1 MCRWVSGKIGNRYWQ
16 VKIYVEPGYEVMNIK
31 VGDVAEDEGYIY
43 FLLLWVDGWGL
54 LTRETRRRKLSIT
67 KPMSPCPIS
76 SGHSRSPFPVSPEPS
91 VRISGAAS
99 RHATHHATRI
109 PFAISLPL
117 CQTLSFPSSS
127 DPPKG
132 SRQVALR
139 VDHLKPISF
148 ACTSL
153 PYFHEPRRIENTE
166 LERAPYARQN
176 LLMPPAIKDGCLS
189 PRALG

>member
-1 MCRWVSGKIGNRYWQ
+1 
-16 VKIYVEPGYEVMNIK
+16 MNIK

-139 VDHLKPISF
+139 VDHLKPNP
-148 ACTSL
+148 SL
-153 PYFHEPRRIENTE
+153 ASPFHEPKKPENTE
-166 LERAPYARQN
+166 LERAPHARHN
-176 LLMPPAIKDGCLS
+176 PLRPPLASDQRRLPFTSITSC
-189 PRALG
+189 PRIEWRVAKWILIHRP

>member
-109 PFAISLPL
+109 PFVISLPP

-139 VDHLKPISF
+139 VDHLKPNSF
-148 ACTSL
+148 AFDRLHL
-153 PYFHEPRRIENTE
+153 PSMSRNDQRTRSWNVH
-166 LERAPYARQN
+166 
-176 LLMPPAIKDGCLS
+176 LMPGKI
-189 PRALG
+189 R

>member
-67 KPMSPCPIS
+67 MTPPSPS
-76 SGHSRSPFPVSPEPS
+76 FPPDTAVPRLP
-91 VRISGAAS
+91 RAFGAYLGGRA

-109 PFAISLPL
+109 PFDISLPL
-117 CQTLSFPSSS
+117 RQTLSFPSSS